1 MGEGEGGGG
10 KDAEYPSASLFPP
23 PLYPLPLG
31 EGKLIIGQSPEGDP
45 VRGRG
50 VWDREE
56 GTWRVKSLCWR
67 QSKVKEEGPMD
78 YFRALV
84 VDDEQ
89 DFLETL
95 VNRLQKR
102 NIDTAGARSGEE
114 ALEIMKKKLFDVV
127 ILDVKMPGGMDGIET
142 LREMKKIQPL
152 AEVLLLTGHA
162 SVETSIEGMKLGAFD
177 YLLKPIK
184 IEDLMT
190 KMAEAF
196 EKKNAHDQKIRK
208 ARIKELL
215 RFPGRVLEH
224 DKEDEKKS

>member
-1 MGEGEGGGG
+1 MRRTVQYVAMTRDESNAVDGRF
-10 KDAEYPSASLFPP
+10 SA
-23 PLYPLPLG
+23 
-31 EGKLIIGQSPEGDP
+31 
-45 VRGRG
+45 
-50 VWDREE
+50 
-56 GTWRVKSLCWR
+56 TWWRAKSLCWR
-67 QSKVKEEGPMD
+67 QSKEKEEGVMD
-78 YFRALV
+78 NFRALV
-84 VDDEQ
+84 VDDEP

-102 NIDTAGARSGEE
+102 NIDTSGARSGEE

-152 AEVLLLTGHA
+152 AEVVLLTGHA

-190 KMAEAF
+190 KMAQAF
-196 EKKNAHDQKIRK
+196 EKKDTHDQKIRK

-224 DKEDEKKS
+224 DKEDEKGR